1 MKTTRIMMVALCLLV
16 VFGCGLLGKKKV
28 VPNEQIN
35 ADLNGKTV
43 KFDGGS
49 NQWYFS
55 QDYERC
61 FTVNDQES
69 KINDSNADL
78 SVKVSSWYQS
88 DITKVYTTVIGD
100 LLMHYRKDGDKW
112 ALTSIESKDLKFEGF
127 SELDDF
133 KKFLDSHTPVCKGYR
148 HTSY

>member
-1 MKTTRIMMVALCLLV
+1 MKTNRTMMVAFCLLV
-16 VFGCGLLGKKKV
+16 VFGCGLLGKKG

-43 KFDGGS
+43 KFNGGS

-55 QDYERC
+55 PDYERC

-88 DITKVYTTVIGD
+88 DITKVYTTVIGNM
-100 LLMHYRKDGDKW
+100 LMHYRKDGDKW
-112 ALTSIESKDLKFEGF
+112 TLASIEPKDLKFEGF

-133 KKFLDSHTPVCKGYR
+133 KKFLDKHTPVCKGYR